1 MIKFSHT
8 VFAMPFAVL
17 AAFLAGNGGVGGF
30 CGWGKLFLIMWCMVL
45 ARSAA
50 MTFNRI
56 ADAAIDARNPR
67 TADRAIPAGRLS
79 KKNAVIFLYACA
91 FLFASGTYL
100 FWKPLGPW
108 FGYGNYWPT
117 LMAFPVLLF
126 ICLYSFTKR
135 FTWWSHFWL
144 GASLMLAPVGAWAA
158 ICPPDGPVVS
168 LQGLLLGAAV
178 LFWTAGFDII
188 YSCQDTEIDKRDGL
202 FSMPANLG
210 LPLAMWISRTSHSLA
225 VTLLLL
231 LALVADLGIIYV
243 GAVVITAILLIAEH
257 ALVRYGKMT
266 YIKTAFATIN
276 GIISILLAIAAV
288 CDISVFN

>member
-1 MIKFSHT
+1 MCLFVRFGHIFILEA
-8 VFAMPFAVL
+8 VRAMVRLRQLLADVNGVSCAAVYL
-17 AAFLAGNGGVGGF
+17 
-30 CGWGKLFLIMWCMVL
+30 LIQ
-45 ARSAA
+45 
-50 MTFNRI
+50 FHQ
-56 ADAAIDARNPR
+56 AI
-67 TADRAIPAGRLS
+67 
-79 KKNAVIFLYACA
+79 Y
-91 FLFASGTYL
+91 
-100 FWKPLGPW
+100 
-108 FGYGNYWPT
+108 
-117 LMAFPVLLF
+117 
-126 ICLYSFTKR
+126 
-135 FTWWSHFWL
+135 
-144 GASLMLAPVGAWAA
+144 
-158 ICPPDGPVVS
+158 VV
-168 LQGLLLGAAV
+168 LLLGAAV